1 MIDFID
7 WFLIYKTASLC
18 YNGAVFIAYEKK
30 IMTPTDTRNLWYKN
44 YLVLI
49 FVIGLPVFVV
59 IVCLFFI
66 FYSVKIQD
74 STVRDDWYMDGKT
87 LYQDASRD
95 QLSYDLGLA
104 GIMRLQNN
112 QVTFELRYPNDSLQS
127 GKLRDG
133 TPLNYPK
140 TLSLRISHA
149 TDDKQDQDITLT
161 QIEQNRYQGTLLA
174 NIEPAKYY
182 LQVSNDNAPNWR
194 LVQSEKLPINNIVF
208 HALSN
213 FDHTQTT
220 LPDQKDKRITPT
232 ANP

>member
-1 MIDFID
+1 MLQ
-7 WFLIYKTASLC
+7 WSCFLLIMR
-18 YNGAVFIAYEKK
+18 K
-30 IMTPTDTRNLWYKN
+30 IMTSIDTRNLWYKN

-133 TPLNYPK
+133 TPLSYPK

-182 LQVSNDNAPNWR
+182 LQVSNNNAPNWR

>member
-1 MIDFID
+1 MELFFID
-7 WFLIYKTASLC
+7 H
-18 YNGAVFIAYEKK
+18 EK
-30 IMTPTDTRNLWYKN
+30 IMTSTDTRNLWYKN

-161 QIEQNRYQGTLLA
+161 QINGQSYQGTLLT

-182 LQVSNDNAPNWR
+182 LQVSNDNTPNWR